1 MHTAI
6 IKTLEERQRQIHEE
20 GFTAEHDDK
29 HTGGELSEAAGAYAL
44 VTSDMLNG
52 IFRRTKHALRD
63 WPKSWDIS
71 WCKPTTDPQRNIIKA
86 MALLSAE
93 YDRIERAKT
102 AAAPAPAEE
111 LRYSTDDEWQ
121 SHIYD
126 DLNELI
132 EDREREEGDVVY
144 RGVKRW
150 DTATD
155 YTVNLHE
162 SVIEGMQLQAE
173 DEAGEAGED
182 YPDATKPQKQILQ
195 ALIDAWAMTYCPPDF
210 YTIANIDEI
219 TLTRDDIAKARQESQ
234 V

>member
-20 GFTAEHDDK
+20 GFTAEHDDQ

-52 IFRRTKHALRD
+52 IFRRTKHTLRD

-93 YDRIERAKT
+93 YDRLERAKA

-121 SHIYD
+121 SGIYD
-126 DLNELI
+126 DLTDII
-132 EDREREEGDVVY
+132 EDRELEEGDTVY
-144 RGVKRW
+144 IGVKRLAKPN
-150 DTATD
+150 DFTED
-155 YTVNLHE
+155 
-162 SVIEGMQLQAE
+162 M
-173 DEAGEAGED
+173 DEAVIDCMADRAGDEFGEYAED
-182 YPDATKPQKQILQ
+182 YPCLEEAQTQTLQIL
-195 ALIDAWAMTYCPPDF
+195 IETWAATTSQPDF
-210 YTIANIDEI
+210 YTIDNVRTYTI
-219 TLTRDDIAKARQESQ
+219 TRDDIATARRETQ